1 MITTKYVVMI
11 KTENVLILTSKV
23 Q

>member
-11 KTENVLILTSKV
+11 KTENVLILTSKA